1 MALIRG
7 VCVFRILGAAVAAT
21 FMVACTG
28 VRSVPDDGLA
38 GQGHAAG
45 ATSPH
50 RDRAWSAAV
59 DTLLITPPGGDAW
72 QPFLLPGKRF
82 APFELVRDNGG
93 PALAVRAE
101 QSVSILR
108 RRFDRGLPR
117 VGGLSFSW
125 KVDALPVDA
134 RLGEAGKDD
143 APVRVLLAFDG
154 DRSQWAGRNQRL
166 SEMSRLLTGEEL
178 PYATLMYV
186 WANHDAPETI
196 IANPRTDRIRK
207 LVVDSGPAH
216 VGQWRDHERDVRAD
230 FIRAF
235 GEPPGPLLSVAV
247 MTDTDNTASRL
258 KVWYGPMRL
267 VDLSVAPQVD

>member
-1 MALIRG
+1 M
-7 VCVFRILGAAVAAT
+7 FRFASAAIAAT
-21 FMVACTG
+21 FLVACTG
-28 VRSVPDDGLA
+28 VQPVAGDGRNA
-38 GQGHAAG
+38 PGNGDG
-45 ATSPH
+45 ATGAH
-50 RDRAWSAAV
+50 RDRAWRAAV
-59 DTLLITPPGGDAW
+59 DTLLQTPSGGDAW

-93 PALAVRAE
+93 PALTVRAE

-108 RRFDRGLPR
+108 RRFDKGLPQ
-117 VGGLSFSW
+117 VGGISFSW
-125 KVDALPVDA
+125 KVDALPDGA

-143 APVRVLLAFDG
+143 ASVRVLLAFDG
-154 DRSQWAGRNQRL
+154 DRSRWAGRNQRL

-186 WANHDAPETI
+186 WANHEPPETI

-207 LVVDSGPAH
+207 LVVDSGTEH
-216 VGQWRDHERDVRAD
+216 IGQWRDHERDVRAD
-230 FIRAF
+230 FLRAF

-247 MTDTDNTASRL
+247 MTDTDNTSSRL

-267 VDLSVAPQVD
+267 VDLSVVPEVD

>member
-1 MALIRG
+1 M
-7 VCVFRILGAAVAAT
+7 FRFLCAAISAT
-21 FMVACTG
+21 TLVACSA
-28 VRSVPDDGLA
+28 VRPVPDNGRPDH
-38 GQGHAAG
+38 GHGVG
-45 ATSPH
+45 ATGLD
-50 RDRAWSAAV
+50 RDRAWSSAV
-59 DTLLITPPGGDAW
+59 DTLLQTPTGGDAW

-82 APFELVRDNGG
+82 APFKLVQEKGG
-93 PALAVRAE
+93 PALAVHAE

-108 RRFDRGLPR
+108 RRFDKGLPQ
-117 VGGLSFSW
+117 VGGISFSW
-125 KVDALPVDA
+125 KIDGLPDGA

-154 DRSQWAGRNQRL
+154 DRSQWAGRNQRV

-186 WANHDAPETI
+186 WTNHDAPETI

-207 LVVDSGPAH
+207 VVVDSGSTH
-216 VGQWRDHERDVRAD
+216 IGRWRAHERDVRAD
-230 FIRAF
+230 FVRAF

-258 KVWYGPMRL
+258 KVWYGPLRL
-267 VDLSVAPQVD
+267 VDLSSEPEVD

>member
-1 MALIRG
+1 
-7 VCVFRILGAAVAAT
+7 VFRFVFTAMAAT
-21 FMVACTG
+21 FLVACTT
-28 VRSVPDDGLA
+28 VRSVPEDGRA
-38 GQGHAAG
+38 EQVDRTATTG
-45 ATSPH
+45 AH
-50 RDRAWSAAV
+50 RDHAWLAAV
-59 DTLLITPPGGDAW
+59 DTMLQTPPGGDAW

-82 APFELVRDNGG
+82 APFELVRESGG

-108 RRFDRGLPR
+108 RRFDKGLPQ
-117 VGGLSFSW
+117 VGGISFSW
-125 KVDALPVDA
+125 KVDALPDGA

-207 LVVDSGPAH
+207 LVVDSGTTH
-216 VGQWRDHERDVRAD
+216 IGQWRDHERDVRAD
-230 FIRAF
+230 FMRAF
-235 GEPPGPLLSVAV
+235 GEPPGPLWLAGQ
-247 MTDTDNTASRL
+247 AF
-258 KVWYGPMRL
+258 
-267 VDLSVAPQVD
+267 QVDQRKRHSHLGYPFAEQCAGQRHPCGGV

>member
-1 MALIRG
+1 M
-7 VCVFRILGAAVAAT
+7 AAT
-21 FMVACTG
+21 FLVACTG
-28 VRSVPDDGLA
+28 VQPVAGDGRNA
-38 GQGHAAG
+38 PGNGDG
-45 ATSPH
+45 ATGAH
-50 RDRAWSAAV
+50 RDRAWRAAV
-59 DTLLITPPGGDAW
+59 DTLLQTPSGGDAW

-93 PALAVRAE
+93 PALTVRAE

-108 RRFDRGLPR
+108 RRFDKGLPQ
-117 VGGLSFSW
+117 VGGISFSW
-125 KVDALPVDA
+125 KVDALPDGA

-143 APVRVLLAFDG
+143 ASVRVLLAFDG
-154 DRSQWAGRNQRL
+154 DRSRWAGRNQRL

-186 WANHDAPETI
+186 WANHEPPETI

-207 LVVDSGPAH
+207 LVVDSGTEH
-216 VGQWRDHERDVRAD
+216 IGQWRDHERDVRAD
-230 FIRAF
+230 FLRAF

-247 MTDTDNTASRL
+247 MTDTDNTSSRL

-267 VDLSVAPQVD
+267 VDLSVVPEVD